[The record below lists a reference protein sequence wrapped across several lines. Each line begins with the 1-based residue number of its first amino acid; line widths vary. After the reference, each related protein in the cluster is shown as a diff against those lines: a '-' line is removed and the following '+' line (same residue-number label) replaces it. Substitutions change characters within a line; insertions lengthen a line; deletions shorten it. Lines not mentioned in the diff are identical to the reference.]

1 MRSVGPALL
10 AAGVLLLA
18 GCGGEAATGGGA
30 ATNAGE
36 TGDALAG
43 TPMDGRPAPDFT
55 LADEEGDQ
63 VTLSDL
69 RGEPVLL
76 TFIYTHC
83 PDVCPLIAQNL
94 DRAANAVPG
103 TQVVAVSVDATG
115 DTPAAVREFRA
126 AHRLGPE
133 FRYLIGSAGDLA
145 RVWRDYAVYA
155 AAAGGNLVDHSALT
169 MLIDPDGK
177 QRAAYPP
184 QFAPDD
190 VVHDLRQVTDS

>member
-1 MRSVGPALL
+1 MGRAAPALL
-10 AAGVLLLA
+10 LAGLLLLA
-18 GCGGEAATGGGA
+18 GCGGTAATTAGGGSG
-30 ATNAGE
+30 AG
-36 TGDALAG
+36 LAG
-43 TPMDGRPAPDFT
+43 TALDGRPAPDFT
-55 LADEEGDQ
+55 LDDEEGTA

-94 DRAANAVPG
+94 DRAASAVPG
-103 TQVVAVSVDATG
+103 AQVVAVSVDAAG
-115 DTPAAVREFRA
+115 DTPAAVRRFRT

-133 FRYLIGSAGDLA
+133 FHYLLGSSGDLA

-155 AAAGGNLVDHSALT
+155 AANGSLVDHSALT
-169 MLIDPDGK
+169 MLIDAAGK

-184 QFAPDD
+184 DFTADE
-190 VVHDLRQVTDS
+190 VVHDLREVAS